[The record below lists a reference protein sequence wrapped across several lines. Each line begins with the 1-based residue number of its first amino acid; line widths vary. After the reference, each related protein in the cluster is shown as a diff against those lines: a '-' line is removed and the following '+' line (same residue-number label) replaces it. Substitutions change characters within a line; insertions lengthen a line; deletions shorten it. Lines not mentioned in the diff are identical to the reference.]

1 MEHRTKDGVPGS
13 RFEVFGERDEV
24 LEPDEATALIRRD
37 GEYVW
42 ISKNRF
48 RRKRDVDPDL

>member
-24 LEPDEATALIRRD
+24 LEPDEATAFIRRD